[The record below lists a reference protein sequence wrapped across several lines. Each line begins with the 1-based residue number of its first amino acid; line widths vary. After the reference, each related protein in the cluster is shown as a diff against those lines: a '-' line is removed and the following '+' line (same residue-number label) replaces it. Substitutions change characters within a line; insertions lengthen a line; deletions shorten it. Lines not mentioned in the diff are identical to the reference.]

1 MAVRTFDE
9 LVDMLTV
16 QAANIND
23 YKDELEATGPEIT
36 AITED
41 LANLTYIKS
50 FTETLDANKKSVTK
64 LKQDMFNGDESKP
77 LEDFPAFPSGS
88 LPYPAAKPNA
98 LGRHNATNARW
109 KTAAGY
115 TEQIGIAMAIV
126 SPPPPNVIPND
137 VKPTINVFEAQTGAH
152 FTVVAGNRQGADS
165 WRVMVLRK
173 GAAGWVIAETG
184 IGKSVDVHMT
194 LTTPG
199 EPEQIQVRI
208 QLRKNGADY
217 GQISDTVYVTLNP

>member
-1 MAVRTFDE
+1 MPAKSYDE
-9 LVDMLTV
+9 LEDMLTV
-16 QAANIND
+16 QAANID
-23 YKDELEATGPEIT
+23 EFKDELEATAEEIT

-41 LANLTYIKS
+41 LANVTYARN
-50 FTETLDANKKSVTK
+50 FVETADANKKSTTK
-64 LKQDMFNGDESKP
+64 LKQDLFNGDENKP
-77 LEDFPAFPSGS
+77 LGEFPIFAVGAWPFPD
-88 LPYPAAKPNA
+88 AKNNA

-109 KTAAGY
+109 KTAKGY
-115 TEQIGIAMAIV
+115 TEQIGIAMAII
-126 SPPPPNVIPND
+126 SPPPPNVIPGD

-152 FTVVAGNRQGADS
+152 FTVVAGNRQAADS
-165 WRVMVLRK
+165 FRVMVRRK
-173 GAAGWVIAETG
+173 GSNEWVVADTG
-184 IGKSVDVHMT
+184 VGKSVDVHMT

>member
-1 MAVRTFDE
+1 MAVRTFSE
-9 LVDMLTV
+9 LKDMLTV
-16 QAANIND
+16 QAANIGE
-23 YKDELEATGPEIT
+23 YKDELEATGPEQT

-41 LANLTYIKS
+41 LANMTYIEN

-64 LKQDMFNGDESKP
+64 LKQDIFNGDESKP
-77 LEDFPAFPSGS
+77 LNEFPVFEVGTLPFPD
-88 LPYPAAKPNA
+88 AKPNA

-109 KTAAGY
+109 KTASGY

-126 SPPPPNVIPND
+126 SPPPPSVIPAD
-137 VKPTINVFEAQTGAH
+137 VKPTINVFEAQTGSH
-152 FTVVAGNRQGADS
+152 FSVVAGNRGGADS

-173 GAAGWVIAETG
+173 GAAGWVVAETG
-184 IGKSVDVHMT
+184 VGKSVDVHLT
-194 LTTPG
+194 LQTPG

-217 GQISDTVYVTLNP
+217 GQLSDTVWVTLNP

>member
-1 MAVRTFDE
+1 MPAKSFDE
-9 LVDMLTV
+9 LIDMLTV
-16 QAANIND
+16 QAANIGE
-23 YKDELEATGPEIT
+23 YKDELEATGSEIS

-64 LKQDMFNGDESKP
+64 IKQDLFNGDESEP
-77 LEDFPAFPSGS
+77 ISDFPVFVAGA
-88 LPYPAAKPNA
+88 LPNPAAKPNA

-126 SPPPPNVIPND
+126 SPPAPNVIPGD

-152 FTVVAGNRQGADS
+152 FTVVAGNRQAADS
-165 WRVMVLRK
+165 FRVMALRK
-173 GAAGWVIAETG
+173 GSNEWVVADTG
-184 IGKSVDVHMT
+184 VGKSVDVHMT